1 LWALSDLSPARVYFS
16 AGRSISEDG
25 DASNATGIMDI
36 VAYNSSGVAAAMLS
50 LRGDSGA
57 TTVTGDLDMNG
68 YDIIDANNCW
78 AMRSTAA
85 L

>member
-1 LWALSDLSPARVYFS
+1 
-16 AGRSISEDG
+16 
-25 DASNATGIMDI
+25 MDI

-68 YDIIDANNCW
+68 NDIIDANNCW

>member
-1 LWALSDLSPARVYFS
+1 VE
-16 AGRSISEDG
+16 ISGSTQIVEITASEI
-25 DASNATGIMDI
+25 DAF
-36 VAYNSSGVAAAMLS
+36 
-50 LRGDSGA
+50 
-57 TTVTGDLDMNG
+57 GDLDMNG